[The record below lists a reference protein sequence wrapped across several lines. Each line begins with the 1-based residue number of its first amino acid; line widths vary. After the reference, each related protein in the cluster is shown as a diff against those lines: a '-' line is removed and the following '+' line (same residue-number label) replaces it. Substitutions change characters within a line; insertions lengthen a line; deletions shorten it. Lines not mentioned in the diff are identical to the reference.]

1 MRVFRMVSTLYG
13 FKPNIRGIR
22 QVFKSDG
29 CKAALEDVCIP
40 IADRADAIRVRDRAE
55 YDVYVD
61 TGNYTAIGKVVC
73 GNIDARFDNAENN
86 TILKAR

>member
-1 MRVFRMVSTLYG
+1 MVSTLYG

-29 CKAALEDVCIP
+29 CKAALQDACDPV
-40 IADRADAIRVRDRAE
+40 ADRANSNKTRDKAE
-55 YDVYVD
+55 YKVYVD

-73 GNIDARFDNAENN
+73 GNYEARLDNAENN